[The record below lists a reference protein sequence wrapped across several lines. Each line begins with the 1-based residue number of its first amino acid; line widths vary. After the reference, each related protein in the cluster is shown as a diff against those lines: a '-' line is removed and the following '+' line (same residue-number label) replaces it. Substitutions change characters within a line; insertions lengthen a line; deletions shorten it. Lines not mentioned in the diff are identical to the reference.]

1 MRALRPSPRPAR
13 RRPRGAALLVVM
25 VSLAI
30 LTALSVDLAYET
42 RVRLQIAV
50 NGRDELRATYLAR
63 SAVSFSRLVLA
74 FQQQIDQ
81 ASGAACQALGALAGG
96 GGAGAGTATA
106 MGAAGTA
113 GAGGQAGTACP
124 RPQIWE
130 LVPVSSGLV
139 QALFGEAGPAAQ
151 AAAADGAPP
160 QARFGDFEGGFASR
174 IEDEGRKVNV
184 QLDAL
189 QTSGLLGPQV
199 EAILRLVCD
208 ARWDPLFDREDADG
222 QRWTRNDLLLH
233 LRDWVDDDEA
243 GSALAVSY
251 PGGDGCTFVVPPNP
265 FEKGF
270 SDENRPYDHGR
281 DRYRAKNAR
290 FDSLAELSLV
300 AGVSDA
306 FLAAFG
312 DRLTVYL
319 PREAKINVNTSE
331 PSEQMRIAW
340 MMAEPAAQPLLLD
353 PTFPQKLQRALSD
366 VRMGGLMALTPPQFA
381 AVVAALGVPVRPDY
395 LTQNPKSPF
404 TDRSAAFRIRA
415 FGNAGAVS
423 KTIDAVVTFDPNQ
436 NQPAGTAPIAGTAG
450 TAPAA
455 GTPAA
460 GNPLITALQGQAAG
474 MSSGRLIHW
483 REE

>member
-1 MRALRPSPRPAR
+1 
-13 RRPRGAALLVVM
+13 M

-50 NGRDELRATYLAR
+50 NGRDELRATYLAK

-81 ASGAACQALGALAGG
+81 ASGAACQAFGALAGG
-96 GGAGAGTATA
+96 AGGGTATGT
-106 MGAAGTA
+106 GATGTA
-113 GAGGQAGTACP
+113 GAGGQAAGGACP

-151 AAAADGAPP
+151 AAAEGAPP
-160 QARFGDFEGGFASR
+160 QARFGDFEGGFASK

-251 PGGDGCTFVVPPNP
+251 PGGDGCTFVVPANP

-319 PREAKINVNTSE
+319 PREARINVNTSDA
-331 PSEQMRIAW
+331 SEQMRIAW
-340 MMAEPAAQPLLLD
+340 MMADPAAQPLLLD
-353 PTFPQKLQRALSD
+353 PAFPQKLQRALSD

-381 AVVAALGVPVRPDY
+381 AVVAALGVPVRADY

-436 NQPAGTAPIAGTAG
+436 NQPAGTAPLAGTAG

-460 GNPLITALQGQAAG
+460 GNPLITALQGQAG
-474 MSSGRLIHW
+474 ISSGRLIHW